1 MGKSEPYIILDW
13 LRILMKALTH
23 QTETEQTHSTRKK
36 KKNKTI
42 GISVAQ
48 TGNIDSV

>member
-36 KKNKTI
+36 KKKLLEYQWLRQEI
-42 GISVAQ
+42 
-48 TGNIDSV
+48 